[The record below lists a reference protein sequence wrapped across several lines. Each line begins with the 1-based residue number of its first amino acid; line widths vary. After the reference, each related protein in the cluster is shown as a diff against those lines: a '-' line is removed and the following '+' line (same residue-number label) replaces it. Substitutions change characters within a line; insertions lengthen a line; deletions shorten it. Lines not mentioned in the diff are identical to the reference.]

1 MRLYRN
7 LSFELS
13 RSNKVKTPREA
24 SMSMT
29 NWRERIVIDPAIH
42 HGVPCIKGTRVPISV
57 LVSSIADG
65 DPISDL
71 LTAYPHLTEAD
82 IHAALRFAAEA
93 VNHTDFSPLARPCTP
108 IRNL

>member
-1 MRLYRN
+1 
-7 LSFELS
+7 
-13 RSNKVKTPREA
+13 
-24 SMSMT
+24 
-29 NWRERIVIDPAIH
+29 
-42 HGVPCIKGTRVPISV
+42 

-93 VNHTDFSPLARPCTP
+93 VNHTDFSLLARPCTP